1 MKYIIANWKMNLGI
15 RESVALAR
23 GVLRSLRGAD
33 VTPEVIICPPFTS
46 LSEVRKVIAR
56 SRVHLGAQNC
66 GTERAGA
73 FTGEIAVPML
83 EDVSVSYV
91 IVGHSERRVVF
102 NENDEI
108 IRKKFAV
115 AMESK
120 VTPVL
125 CVGEP
130 KAEREAGREKEY
142 VQGQLSAAL
151 GGIAIPKG
159 KPILIAYEPIWAIGT
174 GDAATVAQMIDMHQ
188 YIRGEVLRMT
198 EADESQVSV
207 LYGGSVTDENA
218 YQYLRETEVDG
229 LLVGGASLKLN
240 NFAAILSSAI
250 DVIEA
255 QK

>member
-1 MKYIIANWKMNLGI
+1 MNLGI

-33 VTPEVIICPPFTS
+33 VTPEVIICPPFTA

-91 IVGHSERRVVF
+91 IVGHSERRTIF
-102 NENDEI
+102 HENDEI
-108 IRKKFAV
+108 VRKKL
-115 AMESK
+115 AMAMDSK
-120 VTPVL
+120 VTPIL
-125 CVGEP
+125 CVGES
-130 KAEREAGREKEY
+130 ASERKAGREKEF
-142 VQGQLSAAL
+142 VQGQLAAAL
-151 GGIAIPKG
+151 GGLSIPKG
-159 KPILIAYEPIWAIGT
+159 KSILIAYEPIWAIGT
-174 GDAATVAQMIDMHQ
+174 GDAASVAQMIDMHQ
-188 YIRGEVLRMT
+188 FIRNETQRLT
-198 EADESQVSV
+198 ERGDDEIHV

-218 YQYLRETEVDG
+218 YEYLRETEVDG

-240 NFAAILSSAI
+240 AFGEILNHAI
-250 DVIEA
+250 DVVVA
-255 QK
+255 QQ